1 MAELRLK
8 SYEGE
13 SAQSSPRALDYTA
26 YVRELVSKTIPDEK
40 SYQQEVDELMR
51 RCQEVCSLAEHL
63 SRRLKLAREREYREA
78 MHFYCQLVKAG
89 NLVSRL
95 RDLLEELREAERRM
109 KEDIE
114 GIESAKT
121 LLSQLIDV
129 EGACG
134 NRDLVAFL
142 KEQADLL
149 QAVQA
154 RLLELRNKLTPA
166 REMAEHLLRELREL
180 TRYYY

>member
-1 MAELRLK
+1 MAELKLK
-8 SYEGE
+8 SREGE
-13 SAQSSPRALDYTA
+13 GEQASSSPLDYAA
-26 YVRELVSKTIPDEK
+26 YVRELVSKTVPDER

-63 SRRLKLAREREYREA
+63 SRRLKLAREREYKEA
-78 MHFYCQLVKAG
+78 VRFYCQLVKTKE
-89 NLVSRL
+89 LVSRL
-95 RDLLEELREAERRM
+95 RDLLGEFQ
-109 KEDIE
+109 DIE
-114 GIESAKT
+114 KRLKTDIEKVEGAKT

-134 NRDLVAFL
+134 DRDLVAFL

-149 QAVQA
+149 QAVQT

-166 REMAEHLLRELREL
+166 KEMAEHLLRELREL
-180 TRYYY
+180 TRYY

>member
-1 MAELRLK
+1 MAELK
-8 SYEGE
+8 SREGE
-13 SAQSSPRALDYTA
+13 GERASSSPLDYAA
-26 YVRELVSKTIPDEK
+26 YVRELVSKTVPDEEA
-40 SYQQEVDELMR
+40 YQREVDDIMR

-63 SRRLKLAREREYREA
+63 SRRLKLAREREYGEA
-78 MHFYCQLVKAG
+78 VRFYCQLVKAG

-95 RDLLEELREAERRM
+95 RDLLEELQEVEGRM

-114 GIESAKT
+114 KVESAKT
-121 LLSQLIDV
+121 LLSQLIDI

-142 KEQADLL
+142 KGQADLL
-149 QAVQA
+149 QAVQM

>member
-1 MAELRLK
+1 M
-8 SYEGE
+8 
-13 SAQSSPRALDYTA
+13 
-26 YVRELVSKTIPDEK
+26 SKTVPDER

-63 SRRLKLAREREYREA
+63 SRRLKLAREREYKEA
-78 MHFYCQLVKAG
+78 VRFYCQLVKTKE
-89 NLVSRL
+89 LVSRL
-95 RDLLEELREAERRM
+95 RDLLGEFQGIEKRL
-109 KEDIE
+109 KTDIE
-114 GIESAKT
+114 KVEGAKT

-134 NRDLVAFL
+134 DRAFL
-142 KEQADLL
+142 KEQADVL
-149 QAVQA
+149 QAVQM

-166 REMAEHLLRELREL
+166 KEMAEHLLRELREL